1 MITPFITT
9 NILIVYSLY
18 TYKLLKYELFI
29 IIYFRNQK
37 LVLGK
42 IVQAL
47 GKYNQEIEEEDRKE
61 IDEWLNKV
69 YIQGWMKLSSE
80 TNIVIST

>member
-80 TNIVIST
+80 TNIVTST